1 MFNRRLKFG
10 IKCTSMLHFCTCK
23 ETECAVKEKRH
34 GGKVCEEDAQCS
46 RGWCC
51 AGSLWIR
58 GLQLCTPFG
67 QHGDECRPYFP
78 KMLCLRKWHY
88 NPVCPCLPKH
98 TCMRWK
104 EGTYRCTE
112 DAKRMK
118 SSFRR
123 M

>member
-1 MFNRRLKFG
+1 MRKL
-10 IKCTSMLHFCTCK
+10 LVFCVLVSVYVART
-23 ETECAVKEKRH
+23 AVIT
-34 GGKVCEEDAQCS
+34 GVCEEDAQCS